1 MMNMSMAEE
10 RIDYRESVMDS
21 EAEQSD
27 AGGEKH
33 GAGERAK
40 SKGEAVKKRRPG
52 GVRVL
57 LWLLRKSIVPL
68 IMVIMLVTGLYV
80 GYVIVGKGPEED
92 VFVWQTW
99 RHLYDLVF
107 ADS

>member
-1 MMNMSMAEE
+1 MSMAEE

-27 AGGEKH
+27 AGGQAQE
-33 GAGERAK
+33 ERAK
-40 SKGEAVKKRRPG
+40 AKGKQTEKRRPI

-68 IMVIMLVTGLYV
+68 IMLIMLVAGLYV
-80 GYVIVGKGPEED
+80 GYVIVGKGPEDD
-92 VFVWQTW
+92 VFQWQTW

-107 ADS
+107 AES